1 MEEVA
6 SRPFAVDPQML
17 MSIVKG
23 LYSLNPGKFSF
34 SGLVL
39 SRVGRDFMEQKENKG
54 EKNFNLPC
62 HPRGNSFWHNFSWR
76 EYTQTQLTSMPSM
89 LLFFASAD
97 YVVCLVLPE
106 FSRHN
111 PELFARFIPN
121 LLPPTHWDQLP
132 TLIQEDRMLQEN
144 LVTSQGFSR

>member
-1 MEEVA
+1 MYKSFFVSVCCFILDIMEEVA

-39 SRVGRDFMEQKENKG
+39 SRVGRDFMEQKESKG

-62 HPRGNSFWHNFSWR
+62 HPRGNSFWHNFS
-76 EYTQTQLTSMPSM
+76 
-89 LLFFASAD
+89 
-97 YVVCLVLPE
+97 
-106 FSRHN
+106 
-111 PELFARFIPN
+111 
-121 LLPPTHWDQLP
+121 
-132 TLIQEDRMLQEN
+132 
-144 LVTSQGFSR
+144 

>member
-39 SRVGRDFMEQKENKG
+39 SRVGVDFMGQKKKG
-54 EKNFNLPC
+54 EKNFSLPF
-62 HPRGNSFWHNFSWR
+62 HSRVNSFWHNF
-76 EYTQTQLTSMPSM
+76 L
-89 LLFFASAD
+89 
-97 YVVCLVLPE
+97 
-106 FSRHN
+106 
-111 PELFARFIPN
+111 
-121 LLPPTHWDQLP
+121 
-132 TLIQEDRMLQEN
+132 
-144 LVTSQGFSR
+144 